1 MGKIKATSGKL
12 VFSLI
17 VVDKDGKRLG
27 FLHASGRY
35 WIKAISFVTIYIIYI
50 VVAFIAKKQGV
61 YDLCANTLV
70 VNTSNASE
78 QAANSVAHKEAVS
91 TTLTTREYT
100 DVQNVKL

>member
-1 MGKIKATSGKL
+1 MNSE
-12 VFSLI
+12 
-17 VVDKDGKRLG
+17 GKRLG
-27 FLHASGRY
+27 FWHASGRN
-35 WIKAISFVTIYIIYI
+35 WIEAISFVTIYIIYI
-50 VVAFIAKKQGV
+50 VVAFTAKKQGV

-100 DVQNVKL
+100 DAQNVKL